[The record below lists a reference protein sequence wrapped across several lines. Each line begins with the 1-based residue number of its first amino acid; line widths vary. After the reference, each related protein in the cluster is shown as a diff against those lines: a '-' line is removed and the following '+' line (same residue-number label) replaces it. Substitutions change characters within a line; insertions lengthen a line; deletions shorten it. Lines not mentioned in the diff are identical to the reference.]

1 MGAGTL
7 PGRGNS
13 FQIKINAAAETTFMC
28 PQHRNGSQEA
38 GSKQHERGPALWW
51 RSVKGNWEEKGEGG
65 LGKGLPWPH
74 SANQNAMKVN
84 SLEN

>member
-1 MGAGTL
+1 MEAGTRV
-7 PGRGNS
+7 GRGNS

-28 PQHRNGSQEA
+28 PQQKRKPGGRQQAAE
-38 GSKQHERGPALWW
+38 ERVQGGGQLWDW
-51 RSVKGNWEEKGEGG
+51 VWGWGG
-65 LGKGLPWPH
+65 RVLPWPH